1 LSEHNMEVSK
11 QICIDDSQIQKK
23 MFTKLMLYVINIIF
37 ILFISLFC
45 YFLLTVK
52 NVKIDFNLRT
62 NLTYDEFELY

>member
-1 LSEHNMEVSK
+1 MEVSK